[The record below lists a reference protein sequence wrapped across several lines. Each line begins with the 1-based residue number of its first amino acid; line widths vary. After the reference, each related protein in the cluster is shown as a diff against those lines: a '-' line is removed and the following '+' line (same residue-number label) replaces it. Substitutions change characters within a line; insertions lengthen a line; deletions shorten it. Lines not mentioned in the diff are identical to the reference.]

1 MSSEL
6 EELLRDVEILEE
18 KARALG
24 AAPNGKTGAINNA
37 VALASNYSQWR
48 YENPG
53 KALLLRGCTIAMLL
67 LTAAVGAW
75 IIAPSSLGQVTG
87 LAALRERTT
96 AAYYAVLWS
105 TRSTEGAVGMDIKPV
120 SLSCSIE
127 QVVGDVLIVS
137 CYDNGQRLRRLAK
150 LANVIVKDKEAFAAW
165 ANPYLLKGVALD
177 FYRPIDKVSG
187 HDVWGVVLWYRRA
200 PLNVETVEQGIALP
214 EKNPPTTVVNQIFAQ
229 YYWGLAKNGSA
240 N

>member
-6 EELLRDVEILEE
+6 EKLLREVEILEE

-24 AAPNGKTGAINNA
+24 MAAGRPGSIEGA

-53 KALLLRGCTIAMLL
+53 KARAVRCGVALVLLVV
-67 LTAAVGAW
+67 AVLGAW
-75 IIAPSSLGQVTG
+75 LLAGTGVGQVTG
-87 LAALRERTT
+87 LAAARDRVSS
-96 AAYYAVLWS
+96 AYYAVLWS
-105 TRSTEGAVGMDIKPV
+105 TRSTEGAVGTDIQPV

-137 CYDNGQRLRRLAK
+137 CYENGQRLRRLVK

-165 ANPYLLKGVALD
+165 ANQYLLKGVGLD

-187 HDVWGVVLWYRRA
+187 HEVWGVVLWYRRA

-229 YYWGLAKNGSA
+229 YYWGLAKNGRA

>member
-1 MSSEL
+1 MKRFIGAVLTLVAIIDVAHAKAEEWHWERFGNSSYQGQVQ
-6 EELLRDVEILEE
+6 LRDD
-18 KARALG
+18 LG
-24 AAPNGKTGAINNA
+24 
-37 VALASNYSQWR
+37 VSSNYQRFS
-48 YENPG
+48 G
-53 KALLLRGCTIAMLL
+53 G
-67 LTAAVGAW
+67 
-75 IIAPSSLGQVTG
+75 
-87 LAALRERTT
+87 
-96 AAYYAVLWS
+96 
-105 TRSTEGAVGMDIKPV
+105 
-120 SLSCSIE
+120 
-127 QVVGDVLIVS
+127 
-137 CYDNGQRLRRLAK
+137 NGQRLRRLVK